1 MVALNRAE
9 VIVSSLKSL
18 CYCHY
23 GLICLAIVFILCGT
37 GFGEYQIGTVG

>member
-1 MVALNRAE
+1 MAALNRAE

-23 GLICLAIVFILCGT
+23 GLICVAIVLILFGT